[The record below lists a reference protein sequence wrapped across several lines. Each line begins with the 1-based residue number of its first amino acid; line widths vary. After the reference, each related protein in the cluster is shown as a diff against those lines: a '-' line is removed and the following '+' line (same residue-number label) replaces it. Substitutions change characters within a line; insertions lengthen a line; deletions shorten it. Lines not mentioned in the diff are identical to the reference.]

1 MSFCEGISHTT
12 AEDQFVY
19 FAEQV
24 LDDTDL
30 RAYFRT
36 THDGNERT
44 FDVTKDSV
52 HSSNLFLHEET
63 EHLVISI
70 EIVGDDSRRCMFAVS
85 GTESVHYIAVSVAGQ
100 YLSELFLTRL
110 HLFLCR
116 LVSRIFFLDTYR
128 FAFLF
133 RIETQVLEQQY
144 LARFE
149 GSSLC
154 LSFCAVLSELNGTT
168 ERSSYGIYNLAEAVL
183 SLYFTFR
190 LAHVA
195 HDDQCTALVEDVL
208 EGR

>member
-1 MSFCEGISHTT
+1 
-12 AEDQFVY
+12 
-19 FAEQV
+19 
-24 LDDTDL
+24 
-30 RAYFRT
+30 
-36 THDGNERT
+36 
-44 FDVTKDSV
+44 
-52 HSSNLFLHEET
+52 
-63 EHLVISI
+63 
-70 EIVGDDSRRCMFAVS
+70 MFAVCR
-85 GTESVHYIAVSVAGQ
+85 TESVHHVAVSVRCEH
-100 YLSELFLTRL
+100 LSELFLARL
-110 HLFLCR
+110 HLFLSR
-116 LVSRIFFLDTYR
+116 LISRVFFLDSYR

-168 ERSSYGIYNLAEAVL
+168 ERSSYGIYDLAEAVL